1 MNNLHDILRR
11 ISSFYH
17 AFLTEHPDFLE
28 FTEDFTRQFRLF
40 WNEVSQNTPN
50 SFKLALVVLSALLV
64 SLIFARVF
72 VDSFVMTWALRVLPK
87 SFYRKTIIKRAE
99 RFAKNQKYLQ
109 AGKLLETIKE
119 YERAVAMYV
128 KGDDYRQSARI
139 YVKMEKYRE
148 AARIFEEGKEFSEA
162 ARYYEKDGLFNKA
175 GEMYLQTRDFL
186 KAASNYEKYVMAL
199 EKEGNAP
206 DKVKKIEEYSA
217 KAGDL
222 FLKSKEYLHAGPLLE
237 KANLYDQAA
246 FAYSKAKDPLLTAR
260 SLESGLKFK
269 EAAKIYSE
277 NGELEKAALCYEKGG
292 GFAEAGDLYKKLG
305 DTDRA
310 ISQFQKVTSQSKN
323 YEQVTNILGDLF
335 QEKGMLGPAREK
347 YQKLIERKGVTRE
360 NLETFYNLALLT
372 EKIGDLNEAISI
384 YEKIISEDMSY
395 KDVPSRLEQLKE
407 RAKQASQLT
416 PEETEAHTITNRY
429 KIISELG
436 RGGMGIVY
444 RAEDLVLKR
453 IVAYKILPD
462 TFKDNPQFLESFM
475 QEARTSAALNHPNI
489 VTIYDTGKVGSNYYI
504 TMEYVD
510 GMTLKDLLGKTK
522 GPAPLNVVLGIA
534 KQLTLGLEY
543 AHEKN
548 VVHRDIK
555 PANIM
560 FTRDKM
566 VKIMDFGLAK
576 LLHEGASEK
585 SSVKGTPYY
594 MSPEQILGKNVDAR
608 TDLYALGCTL
618 YHLLAGRPPFTE
630 GDIYYHHL
638 HTQPESPGK
647 FNEKIPELLV
657 KIVMKCIEKDKSSR
671 YAKPEEIRND
681 LAQVHLAEIK
691 AA

>member
-1 MNNLHDILRR
+1 MINYLNDILRR
-11 ISSFYH
+11 TSSFYQDY
-17 AFLTEHPDFLE
+17 LNQHPDFRE
-28 FTEDFTRQFRLF
+28 FTDDFIGQFRLF

-50 SFKLALVVLSALLV
+50 SFKLALVALSALLF
-64 SLIFARVF
+64 SLILARVV
-72 VDSFVMTWALRVLPK
+72 VDSFVMTWLLRVLPK

-99 RFAKNQKYLQ
+99 RFARKGKYLQ
-109 AGKLLETIKE
+109 AGKLLEAIKE
-119 YERAVAMYV
+119 YERSIAMYV

-139 YVKMEKYRE
+139 YVKMEKFRE
-148 AARIFEEGKEFSEA
+148 AARIFEEGREFSEA
-162 ARYYEKDGLFNKA
+162 AKYYEKDGLFNKA

-186 KAASNYEKYVMAL
+186 KAASNYEKYVLSL
-199 EKEGNAP
+199 EKEENSP
-206 DKVKKIEEYSA
+206 EQVKKIEEYSA
-217 KAGDL
+217 KAGEL
-222 FLKSKEYLHAGPLLE
+222 FLKSKEYRRAGPLLE
-237 KANLYDQAA
+237 KAHLYDQAA

-260 SLESGLKFK
+260 SLESGSKFK

-292 GFAEAGDLYKKLG
+292 GFTEAGDLYKKLG

-310 ISQFQKVTSQSKN
+310 ISQYQKVTSQSKN

-335 QEKGMLGPAREK
+335 QQKGMLGPAREK

-372 EKIGDLNEAISI
+372 EKMGELNEAISI

-407 RAKQASQLT
+407 RAIVASQLT

-504 TMEYVD
+504 TMEYID
-510 GMTLKDLLGKTK
+510 GMTLKDLLGRAK
-522 GPAPLNVVLGIA
+522 GPAPMNVILGIG
-534 KQLTLGLEY
+534 KQLALGLEY

-560 FTRDKM
+560 FTRDKT

-585 SSVKGTPYY
+585 TSVKGTPYY
-594 MSPEQILGKNVDAR
+594 MSPEQILGKNVDAQ
-608 TDLYALGCTL
+608 TDLYALV
-618 YHLLAGRPPFTE
+618 APF
-630 GDIYYHHL
+630 I
-638 HTQPESPGK
+638 
-647 FNEKIPELLV
+647 I
-657 KIVMKCIEKDKSSR
+657 
-671 YAKPEEIRND
+671 
-681 LAQVHLAEIK
+681 
-691 AA
+691 